1 MSQSNDRLAPCL
13 VVVDNHALSVVD
25 DHIQD
30 YSNECESLAYALNTI
45 ETNYPASKG
54 VIVAIRSALFAI
66 SENASE
72 LSAGLITQLILM
84 TELKVNSYE

>member
-1 MSQSNDRLAPCL
+1 MSPSNDRLEPCL
-13 VVVDNHALSVVD
+13 VAIDSHALSVVD

-45 ETNYPASKG
+45 ETNDPASKG
-54 VIVAIRSALFAI
+54 VIVTIRSALFAI

-72 LSAGLITQLILM
+72 LSAGLMTQLILM
-84 TELKVNSYE
+84 TELEVNPYE